1 MTNIKQELEKINQSM
16 AAAPAGTQLNH
27 IPLFPGIT
35 LCFITFQTD
44 HLQVQHEP
52 LEHILEINYCHAG
65 RMGWQMGSGHHV
77 YLGPGDFSIHMM
89 ETCALSAF
97 SLPTSHYEGI
107 TLYIDLSVLEDDPP
121 ELFRDT
127 SFSAKAL
134 QEKYCKDISFTSL
147 AGTQKSQTIFEGFY
161 AQSETLQESLW
172 KLKALETLL
181 YLAELTP
188 QPKDHLTEYQSE
200 QIHII
205 HQIQAYLTENLQQ
218 RITIDEL
225 SRQYPINPTTLKQVF
240 KSVYGTSIAA
250 YVTQCRM
257 THAAKLLRSTDAPLS
272 EIAHEVGYSSQSKFS
287 AAFKKQHQILPS
299 DYRRNP

>member
-16 AAAPAGTQLNH
+16 AAAPAATQLNH
-27 IPLFPGIT
+27 ISLFPGIT

-44 HLQVQHEP
+44 H
-52 LEHILEINYCHAG
+52 
-65 RMGWQMGSGHHV
+65 
-77 YLGPGDFSIHMM
+77 
-89 ETCALSAF
+89 
-97 SLPTSHYEGI
+97 
-107 TLYIDLSVLEDDPP
+107 
-121 ELFRDT
+121 
-127 SFSAKAL
+127 
-134 QEKYCKDISFTSL
+134 
-147 AGTQKSQTIFEGFY
+147 
-161 AQSETLQESLW
+161 
-172 KLKALETLL
+172 
-181 YLAELTP
+181 
-188 QPKDHLTEYQSE
+188 
-200 QIHII
+200 
-205 HQIQAYLTENLQQ
+205 LQQ

>member
-1 MTNIKQELEKINQSM
+1 MTDIKQELEKINQNM
-16 AAAPAGTQLNH
+16 AAAPANAQLDH

-89 ETCALSAF
+89 EACAHSAF

-107 TLYIDLSVLEDDPP
+107 TLYIDLNALEDDPP
-121 ELFRDT
+121 ALFSGT
-127 SFSAKAL
+127 SFSAKQL
-134 QEKYCKDISFTSL
+134 QEKYCKDRSFTSL
-147 AGTQKSQTIFEGFY
+147 AGTQKSQMIFEGFY
-161 AQSETLQESLW
+161 AQPGDLQESLW
-172 KLKALETLL
+172 KLKALEALL
-181 YLAELTP
+181 YLTELTP

-218 RITIDEL
+218 RTTIDEL
-225 SRQYPINPTTLKQVF
+225 SRQYLINPTTLKQVF

-250 YVTQCRM
+250 YVTRCRM
-257 THAAKLLRSTDAPLS
+257 TYAAKLLRSTDTPLS
-272 EIAHEVGYSSQSKFS
+272 EIAHEVGYGSPSKFS
-287 AAFKKQHQILPS
+287 AAFKKQYQILPS